1 MVKSK
6 ELPIERPSRACP
18 ASRYLNPRGH
28 MQRDCRRSP
37 NANRLST
44 RSLPSSPYSI
54 TFFHPESNRVAGRS
68 ERVCFLRRE
77 TATTS
82 SGERLGTRD
91 SLEGFMSPR
100 RADRPQEASSRRFQK
115 AKKAGSQTARHS
127 NRLVIQRKI
136 FCILNIR
143 KLDIFCT
150 FFVADYSCSLCSNR
164 IFGPK

>member
-1 MVKSK
+1 MLAKSTKTSVFRSPDHLLMVKSK

-68 ERVCFLRRE
+68 ERVCFFEERLRRRLRARGWGLE
-77 TATTS
+77 TH
-82 SGERLGTRD
+82 
-91 SLEGFMSPR
+91 
-100 RADRPQEASSRRFQK
+100 SRV
-115 AKKAGSQTARHS
+115 SC
-127 NRLVIQRKI
+127 RLVEPTDRRQQQAFSKGKEGRK
-136 FCILNIR
+136 
-143 KLDIFCT
+143 
-150 FFVADYSCSLCSNR
+150 ADTLSD
-164 IFGPK
+164 